1 VKHAKNISSQ
11 IQQIVKRQI
20 IMHLLYIGVVLLL
33 GIIIGVIL
41 SAIWTK
47 DLTDWEQFTDTE
59 EPEENIPLISKNLRN
74 REYL

>member
-1 VKHAKNISSQ
+1 
-11 IQQIVKRQI
+11 
-20 IMHLLYIGVVLLL
+20 MHLLYIGVVLLL